1 MEGNLRE
8 TSLES
13 VLELVHLTQ
22 QSGRITVDAEVP
34 LALELVQGEVVTGGI
49 LDWEGFDAIQAF
61 SLHEDAGTFKFL
73 ADATMIGQPRAT
85 LVGMPFQGFMTEWAR
100 INDEWARIRQWID
113 SPSRVLEHTGP
124 GDSPYKGG
132 KSIRAVARAT
142 GRGIFETAQKAAN
155 GTQSGELNPL
165 DRYTWHGLRIQH
177 KQSRKKQNP
186 ATRSPSD
193 LPFFLDGQ
201 RNLADVL
208 ALGFKPETVRIYLIN
223 AIRSGEVNMPGRGW
237 LLRDLT
243 WEFEQARTKTQAV
256 AG

>member
-1 MEGNLRE
+1 VEGNLRE

-22 QSGRITVDAEVP
+22 QSGRISVDAEVP
-34 LALELVQGEVVTGGI
+34 LAIELIQGEVVTGGI
-49 LDWEGFDAIQAF
+49 LDWEGFDAIQSFA
-61 SLHEDAGTFKFL
+61 LHEDAGTFKFL

-113 SPSRVLEHTGP
+113 SPSRVLEYNGH
-124 GDSPYKGG
+124 GDSPFRNG

-142 GRGIFETAQKAAN
+142 GTSIFAIAQKAAV
-155 GTQSGELNPL
+155 GVQSGELNPL

-177 KQSRKKQNP
+177 KLSRKKLNP
-186 ATRSPSD
+186 ASRGQGD
-193 LPFFLDGQ
+193 LPYFLDGQ
-201 RNLADVL
+201 RNIVDILE
-208 ALGFKPETVRIYLIN
+208 LGFKPETVRIYLSN

-243 WEFEQARTKTQAV
+243 WEFEKARTKTQAV

>member
-22 QSGRITVDAEVP
+22 QSGRVTVDAEVP
-34 LALELVQGEVVTGGI
+34 LAIELIQGEVVSGGI
-49 LDWEGFDAIQAF
+49 MDWEGFDAIQSFA
-61 SLHEDAGTFKFL
+61 LHEDAGTFKFL

-113 SPSRVLEHTGP
+113 SPSRGLEYVGP
-124 GDSPYKGG
+124 SKSPFLGG
-132 KSIRAVARAT
+132 KSIRAVAKAS
-142 GRGIFETAQKAAN
+142 GKSVFEIAQQAAQ
-155 GTQSGELNPL
+155 GAQTGELRL
-165 DRYTWHGLRIQH
+165 LERYAWHGMRIQH
-177 KQSRKKQNP
+177 KLSRKKQNP
-186 ATRSPSD
+186 SQRGPGD
-193 LPFFLDGQ
+193 LPYFLDGQ

-208 ALGFKPETVRIYLIN
+208 ELGFKPETVRIYLIN
-223 AIRSGEVNMPGRGW
+223 AIRNGEVSMPGHGW

-243 WEFEQARTKTQAV
+243 WEFEKARTRTQAV
-256 AG
+256 AN